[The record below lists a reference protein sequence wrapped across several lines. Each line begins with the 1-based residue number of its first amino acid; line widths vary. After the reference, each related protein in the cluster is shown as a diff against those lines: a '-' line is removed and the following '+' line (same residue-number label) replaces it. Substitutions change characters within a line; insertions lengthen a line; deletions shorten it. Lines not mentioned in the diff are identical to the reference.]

1 VWFDEPAGD
10 GQVAARIVGGDFFI
24 SGFWPGWAESGAAG
38 KPVVIYR
45 ANGALQDTA
54 LIGFDPTFRGH
65 PENMFRIVANAI
77 YSGLD

>member
-1 VWFDEPAGD
+1 
-10 GQVAARIVGGDFFI
+10 
-24 SGFWPGWAESGAAG
+24 
-38 KPVVIYR
+38 VVIYR